1 VLVLLRGA
9 SNFGADIRNLQ
20 LFRLVWSMPYMLVS
34 TLGDTVAPG
43 FATSV
48 RRVTGN
54 CAATYCWSC
63 LLVSQNQV
71 SEKDAL
77 MVTGETTVPNGQL
90 ILWDLREG
98 KRLATLRPHAD
109 LLQCAAFSTD
119 GAMLV
124 TVGTDAQH
132 RQQIVVWDVAA
143 LITEKSASIH
153 TKTTALVAKQIS
165 EFPVLKIRLSPFEEF
180 GLVSCGRENIRFWRI
195 RKGHLPGRPVLLNE
209 YARCV

>member
-1 VLVLLRGA
+1 MPLVV
-9 SNFGADIRNLQ
+9 I
-20 LFRLVWSMPYMLVS
+20 
-34 TLGDTVAPG
+34 
-43 FATSV
+43 
-48 RRVTGN
+48 
-54 CAATYCWSC
+54 
-63 LLVSQNQV
+63 QV

-77 MVTGETTVPNGQL
+77 MVTGETTIPNGQL

-165 EFPVLKIRLSPFEEF
+165 EFPVLKIRFSPFEEF

-209 YARCV
+209 YARCVSRVVSWWILSDILDVWSCACCTVWLASALRLQPCAAAV